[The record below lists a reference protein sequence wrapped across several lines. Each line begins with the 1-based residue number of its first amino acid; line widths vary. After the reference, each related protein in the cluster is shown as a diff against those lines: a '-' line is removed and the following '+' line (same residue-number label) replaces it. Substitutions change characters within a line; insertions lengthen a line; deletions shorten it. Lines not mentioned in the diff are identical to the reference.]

1 MDRGGRFQKLA
12 GPLVSFCLSHG
23 RALKWAPER
32 IQLSV
37 WRRLLCE
44 ATGTAQHTAVPRE
57 ACVHSVA
64 LGAALCPSWR
74 SSQVW
79 AGDLE
84 ASAQPTRGQLLL
96 SLEQDLKRARVC
108 HREGFSRP
116 RWPLWEYGVGLVG
129 TARRPPASAV
139 DFAELGGAGW
149 GGGCGRLLLC
159 GAWFPPPRPGSV
171 LGETASSAG
180 SSPGACACLSS
191 NQVQPGLQAGE
202 RLHLHWALCPPRSP
216 Q

>member
-12 GPLVSFCLSHG
+12 GPLVSFCLSQG

-129 TARRPPASAV
+129 TARRPPGLSRG
-139 DFAELGGAGW
+139 LRGAGRGGV
-149 GGGCGRLLLC
+149 GGGL
-159 GAWFPPPRPGSV
+159 GAGVGVWGLVPPPPPARAQSSGKRPAVRGP
-171 LGETASSAG
+171 L
-180 SSPGACACLSS
+180 
-191 NQVQPGLQAGE
+191 QVPA
-202 RLHLHWALCPPRSP
+202 PV
-216 Q
+216 